1 MNNMSLS
8 EQIQKDMYAA
18 MKNGEKD
25 KTVTLRSALSKLK
38 DKRIDKQDD
47 LSEQE
52 ELQVIKTMVKQ
63 RYESIEMYEKGGRD
77 DLVAKEK
84 TELEILETFLPQMMG
99 AEELGALINAVIA
112 ETGAT
117 SMSDIG
123 KIMPE
128 VMKRS
133 AGRADGKLAQ
143 SLVRDKLG

>member
-1 MNNMSLS
+1 MSLS
-8 EQIQKDMYAA
+8 EQIQIDMYTA

-99 AEELGALINAVIA
+99 AEELGTLINAVIA
-112 ETGAT
+112 ETGDT

>member
-1 MNNMSLS
+1 MSLS

-63 RYESIEMYEKGGRD
+63 RYESIEMYEEGGRD

-99 AEELGALINAVIA
+99 AEELGALINDVIA

>member
-1 MNNMSLS
+1 MSLS

-99 AEELGALINAVIA
+99 AEELGALINDVIA

-133 AGRADGKLAQ
+133 VGRADGKLAQ

>member
-1 MNNMSLS
+1 
-8 EQIQKDMYAA
+8 

-99 AEELGALINAVIA
+99 AEELGALINDVIA

>member
-1 MNNMSLS
+1 MSLS
-8 EQIQKDMYAA
+8 EQIKKDMYAA

-38 DKRIDKQDD
+38 DKKIDKQDD

-99 AEELGALINAVIA
+99 AEELGALINDVIA

>member
-1 MNNMSLS
+1 MSLS

-47 LSEQE
+47 LSEQD

-99 AEELGALINAVIA
+99 AEELGALINDVIA

>member
-1 MNNMSLS
+1 MSLS

-38 DKRIDKQDD
+38 DKKIDKQDD

-77 DLVAKEK
+77 DLVAK
-84 TELEILETFLPQMMG
+84 
-99 AEELGALINAVIA
+99 
-112 ETGAT
+112 
-117 SMSDIG
+117 
-123 KIMPE
+123 
-128 VMKRS
+128 
-133 AGRADGKLAQ
+133 
-143 SLVRDKLG
+143 

>member
-1 MNNMSLS
+1 MRLS
-8 EQIQKDMYAA
+8 EQIQKDMYTA

-84 TELEILETFLPQMMG
+84 TELEILETFLPQMIS
-99 AEELGALINAVIA
+99 AEELGTLINAVIA

>member
-1 MNNMSLS
+1 MSLS
-8 EQIQKDMYAA
+8 EKIQKDMYAA

-38 DKRIDKQDD
+38 DKRIDKRDD

-99 AEELGALINAVIA
+99 AEELGTLINAVIA

>member
-1 MNNMSLS
+1 MSLS

-38 DKRIDKQDD
+38 DKRIDKRDD

-84 TELEILETFLPQMMG
+84 TELEILETFLPQMIS
-99 AEELGALINAVIA
+99 AEELGTLINAVIA

>member
-1 MNNMSLS
+1 MSLS

-63 RYESIEMYEKGGRD
+63 RYESIEMYEKGGRE

-84 TELEILETFLPQMMG
+84 TELELLETFLPQMMS
-99 AEELGALINAVIA
+99 AEELGTLINAVIA

-117 SMSDIG
+117 TMSDIG

>member
-1 MNNMSLS
+1 MSLS

-47 LSEQE
+47 LSDQE

-84 TELEILETFLPQMMG
+84 TELEILETFLPQLMG
-99 AEELGALINAVIA
+99 AEELGALINAIIA

-117 SMSDIG
+117 SLSDIG

>member
-1 MNNMSLS
+1 MSLS

-84 TELEILETFLPQMMG
+84 TELEILKTFLPQMMG
-99 AEELGALINAVIA
+99 AEELGALINDVIA

-143 SLVRDKLG
+143 SLVLDVLA

>member
-1 MNNMSLS
+1 MSLS

-84 TELEILETFLPQMMG
+84 TELEILETFLPQMMS
-99 AEELGALINAVIA
+99 AEELGTLINAVIA

>member
-1 MNNMSLS
+1 MSLS
-8 EQIQKDMYAA
+8 EQIQKDMYTA

-99 AEELGALINAVIA
+99 AEELGTLINAVIA

-143 SLVRDKLG
+143 SLVRDKLGF

>member
-1 MNNMSLS
+1 MSLS

-77 DLVAKEK
+77 DLVAKEM
-84 TELEILETFLPQMMG
+84 TELEILETFLPQMMS
-99 AEELGALINAVIA
+99 AEELGTLINAVIA

>member
-1 MNNMSLS
+1 MSLS

-99 AEELGALINAVIA
+99 AEELGALINDVIA

>member
-1 MNNMSLS
+1 MSLS

-38 DKRIDKQDD
+38 DKKIDKQDD
-47 LSEQE
+47 LSEQD

-84 TELEILETFLPQMMG
+84 TELEILKTFLPQMMG
-99 AEELGALINAVIA
+99 AEELGALINDVIA

>member
-1 MNNMSLS
+1 MSLS

-38 DKRIDKQDD
+38 DKRIDKRDD

-84 TELEILETFLPQMMG
+84 TELEILETFLPQMMS
-99 AEELGALINAVIA
+99 AEELGTLINAVIA

>member
-1 MNNMSLS
+1 MSLS
-8 EQIQKDMYAA
+8 EQIQKDMYTV

-38 DKRIDKQDD
+38 DKRIDKRDD

-84 TELEILETFLPQMMG
+84 TELEILETFLPQMIS
-99 AEELGALINAVIA
+99 AEELGTLINAVIA

>member
-1 MNNMSLS
+1 MSLS

-84 TELEILETFLPQMMG
+84 TELEILKTFLPQMMG

-123 KIMPE
+123 KIMSE

>member
-1 MNNMSLS
+1 MSLS
-8 EQIQKDMYAA
+8 EQIQKDMYTA

-38 DKRIDKQDD
+38 DKRIDKRDD

-84 TELEILETFLPQMMG
+84 TELEILETFLPQMMS
-99 AEELGALINAVIA
+99 AEELGTLINAVIA

-128 VMKRS
+128 VIKRS

>member
-1 MNNMSLS
+1 MSLS

-99 AEELGALINAVIA
+99 AEELGALINDVIA
-112 ETGAT
+112 ETGTT

>member
-1 MNNMSLS
+1 MSLS

-84 TELEILETFLPQMMG
+84 TELEILETFLPQMIS
-99 AEELGALINAVIA
+99 AEELGTLINAVIA

>member
-1 MNNMSLS
+1 MSLS

-47 LSEQE
+47 LSEQD

-84 TELEILETFLPQMMG
+84 TELEILETFLPQLMG
-99 AEELGALINAVIA
+99 AEELGALINAIIA

-117 SMSDIG
+117 SLSDIG

>member
-1 MNNMSLS
+1 MSLS

-99 AEELGALINAVIA
+99 AEELGDLINDVIA

>member
-1 MNNMSLS
+1 MSLS

-84 TELEILETFLPQMMG
+84 TELEILKTFLPQMMG

-143 SLVRDKLG
+143 SLVRDKFG

>member
-1 MNNMSLS
+1 MSLS

-38 DKRIDKQDD
+38 DKRIHKQDD

-99 AEELGALINAVIA
+99 AEELGTLINAVIA

>member
-1 MNNMSLS
+1 MSLS

-38 DKRIDKQDD
+38 DKKIDKQDD

-99 AEELGALINAVIA
+99 AEELGALINDVIA

-123 KIMPE
+123 KIMTE
-128 VMKRS
+128 VIKRS
-133 AGRADGKLAQ
+133 AVRTDGKLAQ

>member
-1 MNNMSLS
+1 MSLS

-38 DKRIDKQDD
+38 DKKIDKQDD

-112 ETGAT
+112 ETGAI

>member
-1 MNNMSLS
+1 MSLS
-8 EQIQKDMYAA
+8 EQIQKDMYTA

-38 DKRIDKQDD
+38 DKRIDKRDD

-63 RYESIEMYEKGGRD
+63 RYESIEMYEKGGRE

-84 TELEILETFLPQMMG
+84 TELELLETFLPQMMG
-99 AEELGALINAVIA
+99 AEELGTLINAVIA

>member
-1 MNNMSLS
+1 MSLS

-52 ELQVIKTMVKQ
+52 ELQVIKAMVKQ

-99 AEELGALINAVIA
+99 AEELGTLINAVIA

>member
-1 MNNMSLS
+1 MSLS

-99 AEELGALINAVIA
+99 AEELGTLINAVIA

-117 SMSDIG
+117 SMSDISNEAFCWPG
-123 KIMPE
+123 
-128 VMKRS
+128 
-133 AGRADGKLAQ
+133 
-143 SLVRDKLG
+143 